1 MSRITNGQSLGQ
13 CELEGEAAMTKSP
26 DTAGVIA
33 PPPLLALA
41 VVVAGLGLDWLMPL
55 GIIAMLPPLPRYGL
69 AGLLVALAAVVVL
82 PATRAFAR
90 AGTEVKPWRPTT
102 ALVTTGIFAHTRN
115 PMYSGLSL
123 LILGIAIGFASAW
136 TLIALAVFAL
146 VMHFG
151 VVRREERY
159 LEAKFGN
166 AYRRYRAEVPRYG
179 WRF

>member
-1 MSRITNGQSLGQ
+1 
-13 CELEGEAAMTKSP
+13 MTKSS

-41 VVVAGLGLDWLMPL
+41 AVIAGLGLDWLAPL
-55 GIIAMLPPLPRYGL
+55 GLLPTIPPLPRYVL
-69 AGLLVALAAVVVL
+69 AGALLALAAFVVL

-90 AGTEVKPWRPTT
+90 AGTEVKPWRPST

-123 LILGIAIGFASAW
+123 LILGIAIGLASTW
-136 TLIALAVFAL
+136 TLIVLAVFAL
-146 VMHFG
+146 VIHFG
-151 VVRREERY
+151 VVLREERY
-159 LEAKFGN
+159 LEAKFGD
-166 AYRRYRAEVPRYG
+166 AYRRYKTKVPRYG